1 MMHAPH
7 GPPGAKSLVADA
19 RVRWAVYVL
28 ISIAALVPVA
38 VVEIPPLVDY
48 PNHLAR
54 LHVIAT
60 ITSDPAIAGNYRVA
74 WDTMPNLAL
83 EAVTWPFLGLLP
95 VEWLGRLFI
104 VLTFALL
111 TGGTVWL
118 HRLLH
123 GGIGLWPAAAWLFLY
138 NHLLIMGFLGY
149 LFTLGAALVLF
160 AAWIAAERWPLR
172 WRLTLFPVAAVAL
185 FFGHLFAL
193 AVYGVCVAAHELR
206 RGLPLLRAQRRR
218 ALADWAVGAW
228 QFLPAGLVAL
238 ATMPA
243 AAERS
248 LSYGP
253 FLAKIRALWSPVLT
267 WYTPVDAALILFV
280 LGVLIGGLAS
290 RRLVLA
296 PGLHLPVAVLAVLA
310 ILMPFWIEDAW
321 GSIWYADLRLPLAL
335 ALLLVA
341 GLRPHAITPKLALAV
356 GCAAAVLFVARIAD
370 VTADW
375 RAVDRDFAEF
385 RAVLDRI
392 EPGASLLPV
401 QKRNPAPDGGT
412 QRFDEAYWN
421 LAMLAVI
428 DRAAFLPT
436 LFTDP
441 TKQPVQAAARRA
453 DIDTPYGW
461 PIGYDLL
468 TGGIAED
475 AGGTQ
480 SSAGPAGSVRRFW
493 AGWPNRYDYVLVT
506 HFGATGNPVPDWLEP
521 VHEGSFFG
529 LYRVRRA
536 E

>member
-1 MMHAPH
+1 M
-7 GPPGAKSLVADA
+7 
-19 RVRWAVYVL
+19 
-28 ISIAALVPVA
+28 
-38 VVEIPPLVDY
+38 
-48 PNHLAR
+48 
-54 LHVIAT
+54 
-60 ITSDPAIAGNYRVA
+60 
-74 WDTMPNLAL
+74 
-83 EAVTWPFLGLLP
+83 GLLP
-95 VEWLGRLFI
+95 VELLGRMFI

-111 TGGTVWL
+111 AGGAVWL

-138 NHLLIMGFLGY
+138 NHLLVMGFLGY

-160 AAWIAAERWPLR
+160 AAWIASEHWPLR
-172 WRLTLFPVAAVAL
+172 WRVILFPAAAICL

-193 AVYGVCVAAHELR
+193 AIYGVCVAARELWK
-206 RGLPLLRAQRRR
+206 GLPLLRGDRRR
-218 ALADWAVGAW
+218 ALGDWAVGAW
-228 QFLPAGLVAL
+228 QFLPVGFITL
-238 ATMPA
+238 ATMPEA
-243 AAERS
+243 GERS

-253 FLAKIRALWSPVLT
+253 FLAKVRALWSPVLT

-280 LGVLIGGLAS
+280 LGVLVVGLVS

-296 PGLHLPVAVLAVLA
+296 PGLRLPVAVLTALTA
-310 ILMPFWIEDAW
+310 LMPFWIEGAW

-341 GLRPHAITPKLALAV
+341 GLRPRAVSPKTALAV
-356 GCAAAVLFVARIAD
+356 GCAAAVLFTARIAD

-385 RAVLDRI
+385 RATLAGI

-401 QKRNPAPDGGT
+401 QKRNAARDGGT
-412 QRFDEAYWN
+412 QQFDEAYWN
-421 LAMLAVI
+421 MAMLAVI

-441 TKQPVQAAARRA
+441 AKQPVQAAAGRA
-453 DIDTPYGW
+453 GIDTPYGW
-461 PIGYDLL
+461 PIGFDLL
-468 TGGIAED
+468 TDGISGGAGDAEP
-475 AGGTQ
+475 AIR
-480 SSAGPAGSVRRFW
+480 SAGSVRRFW
-493 AGWPNRYDYVLVT
+493 TGWPDRYDYVVVT
-506 HFGATGNPVPDWLEP
+506 HFGARGEPLPDLLTP